1 MGQFLVSNIYSDI
14 EDAVYSAVKRA
25 RIIVTLVTQES

>member
-1 MGQFLVSNIYSDI
+1 MGQFLVSNLYPDI
-14 EDAVYSAVKRA
+14 EDAEYSAVKGA